1 MSATIVCYLQEDYD
15 VYLAE
20 QEPLQ
25 EGEEKHILSVF
36 VADESGLI
44 NRVAGVFARR
54 GEPLDARAVF
64 WWQAS
69 DVGACQQHLPCSLTA
84 GTAGCSGTY
93 RLRGQQWLGLLGPGQ
108 VGIVNLHSSCI
119 CDSSFNQGMQACA
132 LWGRPTLCMTVSFP
146 WHAREQGQRF

>member
-119 CDSSFNQGMQACA
+119 CDTVVSIRGCKLVLSGAGPLCA
-132 LWGRPTLCMTVSFP
+132 
-146 WHAREQGQRF
+146 